1 MWAMPMNKSET
12 QADNNLSVQFLRNKI
27 VKIKK
32 ETFKNPKF
40 WTFFRFVVVLKP
52 KNLKP
57 KKNYFCQPCCVHAMQ
72 SNGYKFFI
80 SSFCSAC
87 IIA

>member
-12 QADNNLSVQFLRNKI
+12 QADNNLNVQFLRNKI

-40 WTFFRFVVVLKP
+40 WTFPDLWLF
-52 KNLKP
+52 
-57 KKNYFCQPCCVHAMQ
+57 
-72 SNGYKFFI
+72 
-80 SSFCSAC
+80 
-87 IIA
+87 

>member
-12 QADNNLSVQFLRNKI
+12 QAENNLNVQFLRNKI

-52 KNLKP
+52 KT
-57 KKNYFCQPCCVHAMQ
+57 
-72 SNGYKFFI
+72 
-80 SSFCSAC
+80 
-87 IIA
+87 